1 MKMPTIVLAAITFI
15 LVSCNATTKTAP
27 QSVVQ
32 KTDFEMSITQK
43 YWKLLELN
51 GRRVVM
57 SKEQS
62 REPHFILKSENILTG
77 HSGCNSFNGNYEVTG
92 SSKISFSKMISTK
105 MACIDVPY
113 ENEYLKVFEDVDTYT
128 LKGDTLFFNNLKG
141 DTIAKF
147 QVVYFK

>member
-1 MKMPTIVLAAITFI
+1 MKIILAALVFI
-15 LVSCNATTKTAP
+15 FVGCHAATNTA
-27 QSVVQ
+27 SQ
-32 KTDFEMSITQK
+32 KQDFEMSITQK

-51 GRRVVM
+51 GKGIVV

-62 REPHFILKSENILTG
+62 REPHFILKEENRMTG
-77 HSGCNSFNGNYEVTG
+77 HSGCNSFGGSYELTG
-92 SSKISFSKMISTK
+92 SNKISFSKIISTK

-113 ENEYLKVFEDVDTYT
+113 ENEYLQVFESVDTYT
-128 LKGDTLFFNNLKG
+128 LKGDVLLLNNSKG